1 MADGARRRQRKG
13 VVTRHLGT
21 LDRLIAEEDVDG
33 VQNRLESVIHS
44 FAEFEETHV
53 SYHDALVNEEEIQAS
68 DTWFSD
74 MQTTYVTSVKA
85 AKLWLRTQAARVDLD
100 MANSPAV
107 TREDLLHYMHLPKVE
122 LDKFDGNPLEYLTF
136 IAVFDE
142 VVDNTVMD
150 GQLKLTRLLQYT
162 SGSAKAAIRNC
173 SLIGGESGYSQAR
186 DILHNRYG
194 NAHLVSQKLI
204 SELKT
209 GKRVVNADDLQQLAD
224 ELSMAVTALEQL
236 GKVSELNTQQSM
248 IDILHRCQP
257 YTRNRWRNK
266 ALESKRLNDDYPKLR
281 DFAAFIQRE
290 ASDACDTVYGLFHA
304 NQRDDVKGVNYHTVT
319 GNPDPVTSSGP
330 RYRPTRTSDVV
341 DRACV
346 LCSQPHKLSQCG
358 LFTGMQPIERFQVAN
373 RHRLCFNCL
382 LGGHVSTTCYKQS
395 MCTVPNCNREHSEL
409 LHSDTVDDDNA
420 VHDNIQVCNIATQR
434 EGASVYLHIVPVIV
448 NGSSYPV
455 YALLDSGSTNTFVT
469 KQLVQKLKLQGK
481 DVQYNMSTL
490 GQSSEVK
497 STTVS
502 FCLTYV
508 QDDV

>member
-33 VQNRLESVIHS
+33 VQNRLESAIHS

-85 AKLWLRTQAARVDLD
+85 AKLWLGTQAARVDLD
-100 MANSPAV
+100 MANPPAV
-107 TREDLLHYMHLPKVE
+107 TRDDLLHYMHLPKVE

-257 YTRNRWRNK
+257 YTRNRW
-266 ALESKRLNDDYPKLR
+266 
-281 DFAAFIQRE
+281 
-290 ASDACDTVYGLFHA
+290 
-304 NQRDDVKGVNYHTVT
+304 
-319 GNPDPVTSSGP
+319 
-330 RYRPTRTSDVV
+330 
-341 DRACV
+341 
-346 LCSQPHKLSQCG
+346 
-358 LFTGMQPIERFQVAN
+358 
-373 RHRLCFNCL
+373 
-382 LGGHVSTTCYKQS
+382 
-395 MCTVPNCNREHSEL
+395 
-409 LHSDTVDDDNA
+409 
-420 VHDNIQVCNIATQR
+420 
-434 EGASVYLHIVPVIV
+434 
-448 NGSSYPV
+448 
-455 YALLDSGSTNTFVT
+455 
-469 KQLVQKLKLQGK
+469 
-481 DVQYNMSTL
+481 
-490 GQSSEVK
+490 
-497 STTVS
+497 
-502 FCLTYV
+502 
-508 QDDV
+508 